1 MKKSEAKDIFL
12 QGEEATIKKLLELD
26 RELEKLKKKHIWK
39 DRNSQNS
46 SKPPSLDSALEK
58 KKRKQQNKKKKSN
71 KNAGGQP
78 GHKGARRELLP
89 TSEVDH
95 VVPIYPDSCEK
106 CNASFS
112 EKSHS
117 KDDVPVSRWQVAEIP
132 EIKPTTTEYQCFS
145 KQCNCGHCTNG
156 KLPDAISS
164 SNFGPRLTAIIA
176 YMTSVMRGSRR
187 GVKEF
192 LDIILGVNMSLGS
205 VQNCLERTS
214 EALAPVDYELNREL
228 SKQPVLNAD
237 ETGWNDSWLWIFV
250 SSTFIYFRVA
260 ASRGSDVLQNVL
272 GDNFNG
278 VLCVDRWG
286 AYSKFHKGK
295 FQFCWAHLK
304 RDIKKLNDIGEKT
317 ENQEA
322 LDFSNTVNRLR
333 KRIMR
338 YWHKFKDGKIDRET
352 LKSKTASTRSE
363 MKRILKDNLESET
376 GEIGTFSRGLYSRW
390 DGLFT
395 FIFHDD
401 VEPTNNIAEQ
411 GIRPAVQWRKVCFGS
426 RSYRGA
432 VMTSRLL
439 TATRTCWLQK
449 RNPLEFLVDCISNHR
464 EKGKRLTSLLQD
476 SAA

>member
-1 MKKSEAKDIFL
+1 MKKSEAKHIYL
-12 QGEEATIKKLLELD
+12 QGEEATVKKLLELD
-26 RELEKLKKKHIWK
+26 ADLEKLKKKLVWK

-46 SKPPSLDSALEK
+46 SKPPSLDSTLEK
-58 KKRKQQNKKKKSN
+58 KKRKQQKKKSE

-78 GHKGARRELLP
+78 GHKGTRRELIP
-89 TSEVDH
+89 ESEVDKIIP
-95 VVPIYPDSCEK
+95 VYPESCER
-106 CNASFS
+106 CNTLFID
-112 EKSHS
+112 KDHS
-117 KDDVPVSRWQVAEIP
+117 SSDTPSSRWQVTEIP
-132 EIKPTTTEYQCFS
+132 EIKPKTTEYQCFT
-145 KQCNCGHCTNG
+145 KQCKCGHCTNA
-156 KLPDAISS
+156 KLPEGVSA

-192 LDIILGVNMSLGS
+192 LDIILDVNMSLGS

-214 EALAPVDYELNREL
+214 EALAPVDYQLNREL
-228 SKQPVLNAD
+228 SKQAVLNAD

-260 ASRGSDVLQNVL
+260 ASRGSDVLQDVL
-272 GDNFNG
+272 GDSFNG

-304 RDIKKLNDIGEKT
+304 RDIKKLNEIGEKT
-317 ENQEA
+317 ENQDA
-322 LDFSNTVNRLR
+322 LEFSEKINRLR

-338 YWHKFKDGKIDRET
+338 YWYKFKDDKIDRET
-352 LKSKTASTRSE
+352 LKFKTASIRSD
-363 MKRILKDNLESET
+363 MKRLLKNNLQSET
-376 GEIGTFSRGLYSRW
+376 AEIGTFSRGLYSRW
-390 DGLFT
+390 GGLFT
-395 FIFHDD
+395 FIFHED

-449 RNPLEFLVDCISNHR
+449 RNPLEFLVECISNHK
-464 EKGKRLTSLLQD
+464 EKGKHLTSLLQD
-476 SAA
+476 LAA